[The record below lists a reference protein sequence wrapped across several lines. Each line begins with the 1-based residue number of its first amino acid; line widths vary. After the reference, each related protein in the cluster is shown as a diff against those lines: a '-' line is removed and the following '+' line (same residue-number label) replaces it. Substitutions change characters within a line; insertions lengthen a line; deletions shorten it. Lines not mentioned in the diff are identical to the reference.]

1 MDLTSNRSEAYN
13 SAMKISSRM
22 KPNIWCILKQLKDEE
37 ALNSF
42 KITNALSSHP
52 MKDDNPGRTRKRLQ
66 RAENLA
72 KVVNTWGSFS
82 PEMYVKAR
90 LSHFTTDE

>member
-37 ALNSF
+37 ALNNF
-42 KITNALSSHP
+42 KITNALSSVLV
-52 MKDDNPGRTRKRLQ
+52 KDEHPGRTRKCVQ
-66 RAENLA
+66 RAENLT
-72 KVVNTWGSFS
+72 K
-82 PEMYVKAR
+82 
-90 LSHFTTDE
+90 